1 MANFSS
7 DWLFNTVSPAKI
19 SSPASETNP
28 QIGDHMGKDP
38 ALAAVQLARA
48 ENPSPVHVKRHVI
61 ETELKGEP

>member
-1 MANFSS
+1 
-7 DWLFNTVSPAKI
+7 
-19 SSPASETNP
+19 
-28 QIGDHMGKDP
+28 MGKDP